1 MDLQYLSDTEGNHT
15 AVVIPIEEWNMI
27 VAKHQDLKSLENP
40 KKPSKKLK
48 PSSFR
53 GAISQKTADDLLLYS
68 EKARTEW
75 ERNIS

>member
-1 MDLQYLSDTEGNHT
+1 MDLQYLSDTEGKHT

-27 VAKHQDLKSLENP
+27 TAKHQDLKSLENP
-40 KKPSKKLK
+40 KKQDNKLK

-53 GAISQKTADDLLLYS
+53 GAISQKTADDLLLYA

-75 ERNIS
+75 ERNM